1 MSDAD
6 ETERIPLHEGVGVNS
21 PSMAARR
28 WPMLLLGAVV
38 GLLSATAIGS
48 FMGKPLLG
56 SAAIETTCGAVPT
69 ITHPPLVRR
78 TLDATVRNV
87 LVTGGAGFVGS
98 HLIDFLMARGDHVMC
113 LDNFFTGSK
122 ENIQHHI
129 GKPTFEIV
137 RHDVVEPIL
146 LECDQV
152 YHLACPASPVHYKF
166 NPVKTIKTNVIG
178 TLNMLGLAK
187 RVKARFLLTSTSE
200 VYGDPLQHPQTE
212 EYWGN
217 VNPIGERSCYD
228 EGKRC
233 AETLAFD
240 YKREHGL
247 EIRVARIFNT
257 YGPRMALD
265 DGRVVSNFVKQAIEG
280 TPMTIYGDGSQTR
293 SFQYVS
299 DLVAGLVALM
309 DGEHPGPVNIGNP
322 GEFTMTELAEKV
334 KEVVNPAATT
344 VFKENTADD
353 PGRRRPDITKAKALL
368 NWEPKVPLRE
378 GLEKMVGDFKR
389 RLGVEDG
396 PARKKQK

>member
-1 MSDAD
+1 MRKR
-6 ETERIPLHEGVGVNS
+6 ETRN
-21 PSMAARR
+21 AR
-28 WPMLLLGAVV
+28 
-38 GLLSATAIGS
+38 
-48 FMGKPLLG
+48 
-56 SAAIETTCGAVPT
+56 
-69 ITHPPLVRR
+69 PPLDFRLATGSYSYKNRRRDDVGDFVVRTTPPRAFVALPAPR
-78 TLDATVRNV
+78 TMDKDGNTLIKAKPRPGVSGINRV

-129 GKPTFEIV
+129 GKPNFEIV

-334 KEVVNPAATT
+334 KQVVNPAATT

-353 PGRRRPDITKAKALL
+353 PGRRRPDITKAKTLL
-368 NWEPKVPLRE
+368 NWEPKVPLAE
-378 GLEKMVGDFKR
+378 GLEKMVGDFKQ

-396 PARKKQK
+396 PASKKHKK